1 VLVVALADDGT
12 PGDAARARFAE
23 DPSLHAPHLVDLE
36 VISALRRRA
45 AAGDLDQSRAH
56 RALRDLESLSITRY
70 PHLPL
75 VRRAWELRHNM
86 TPYDA
91 AYVSLAEALACV
103 LVTWDRRLASS
114 AGSQCE
120 IELLGRA

>member
-1 VLVVALADDGT
+1 VLIVALADDGA

-36 VISALRRRA
+36 VISVLRRRA
-45 AAGDLDQSRAH
+45 AAGDLNQSRAY
-56 RALRDLESLSITRY
+56 RALRDLESLPITRY

-103 LVTWDRRLASS
+103 LVTWDRRLTSS